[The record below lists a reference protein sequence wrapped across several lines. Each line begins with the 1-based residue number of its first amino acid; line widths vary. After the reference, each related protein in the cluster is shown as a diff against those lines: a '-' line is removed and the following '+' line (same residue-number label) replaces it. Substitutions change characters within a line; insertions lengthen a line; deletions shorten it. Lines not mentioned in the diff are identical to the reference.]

1 VPKTSQKAYT
11 LPAGHLL
18 LALAIVAVW
27 GTNFVVIKLSLGA
40 FPPFLFAAL
49 RYTFAFLP
57 LVFFVP
63 RPKVSWVNLCV
74 YGLAVGVGQFG
85 ILYFAVDGRIS
96 PGLASL
102 VIQTQVFF
110 TIGFAMFF
118 AKERLRTYQM
128 LAVLVALTGLG
139 IIALHTDANT
149 TFLGLAL
156 VVFTGFS
163 WGVANTVSRRAGSIN
178 MLSYVVWAS
187 AFAIPP
193 LFAISFIFEGGWD
206 VGTKEENEARLMA
219 LGHGIEVPEGASV
232 WQTCRNLSCCNP
244 AHIAIQPAGP
254 GRMKL
259 RASHRGGR
267 PLKHKFTDADFE
279 YIWNNP
285 DNMGAP
291 AFGRY
296 FNVHSQLINNIQN
309 GWRFR
314 EEIERIMGPQVY
326 WGKNRIRKYMD
337 ETENSTR
344 NTRDTAG
351 DGSGV

>member
-1 VPKTSQKAYT
+1 MPKTSQKSYS
-11 LPAGHLL
+11 LPASHLL

-27 GTNFVVIKLSLGA
+27 GTNFVVIKLSLAA

-63 RPKVSWVNLCV
+63 RPKTSWVNLCI

-85 ILYFAVDGRIS
+85 VLYFAIDGRIS

-118 AKERLRTYQM
+118 VKERLRTYQM
-128 LAVLVALTGLG
+128 LAVLVAMAGLG
-139 IIALHTDANT
+139 IIALHTDATT

-178 MLSYVVWAS
+178 MLAYVVWAS

-193 LFAISFIFEGGWD
+193 LFAISFLFEGGWEHMNASLTLAP
-206 VGTKEENEARLMA
+206 VGAWAGVLWQSWGNTIFGYSAWAWLLSKHPAAVVAPAPL
-219 LGHGIEVPEGASV
+219 LVPIFG
-232 WQTCRNLSCCNP
+232 
-244 AHIAIQPAGP
+244 
-254 GRMKL
+254 
-259 RASHRGGR
+259 
-267 PLKHKFTDADFE
+267 
-279 YIWNNP
+279 
-285 DNMGAP
+285 MGA
-291 AFGRY
+291 AAY
-296 FNVHSQLINNIQN
+296 FLGEPLPLWKILAAGLVIVGLIINLFWPN
-309 GWRFR
+309 
-314 EEIERIMGPQVY
+314 IERSLKRQF
-326 WGKNRIRKYMD
+326 
-337 ETENSTR
+337 S
-344 NTRDTAG
+344 
-351 DGSGV
+351 

>member
-1 VPKTSQKAYT
+1 MAKTSQKAYS
-11 LPAGHLL
+11 LPASHLL

-27 GTNFVVIKLSLGA
+27 GTNFVVIKLSLGS
-40 FPPFLFAAL
+40 FSPFLFAAL

-63 RPKVSWVNLCV
+63 RPKVSWINLCV

-85 ILYFAVDGRIS
+85 ILYFAIDGRIS

-128 LAVLVALTGLG
+128 LAVLVAMTGLG

-193 LFAISFIFEGGWD
+193 LFGISLVFEGGWQH
-206 VGTKEENEARLMA
+206 MA
-219 LGHGIEVPEGASV
+219 NSIASAPTGAWAGVLWQSWGNTIFGYAAWAWLLSKHPAAVVAPAPLLVPIFGMGAAAYFLAEPLPIWKILAAGLVITGLVVNLFWPRIE
-232 WQTCRNLSCCNP
+232 L
-244 AHIAIQPAGP
+244 
-254 GRMKL
+254 KL
-259 RASHRGGR
+259 RRHFS
-267 PLKHKFTDADFE
+267 
-279 YIWNNP
+279 
-285 DNMGAP
+285 
-291 AFGRY
+291 
-296 FNVHSQLINNIQN
+296 
-309 GWRFR
+309 
-314 EEIERIMGPQVY
+314 
-326 WGKNRIRKYMD
+326 
-337 ETENSTR
+337 
-344 NTRDTAG
+344 
-351 DGSGV
+351 

>member
-1 VPKTSQKAYT
+1 MPKTSQKSYS
-11 LPAGHLL
+11 LPASHLL

-27 GTNFVVIKLSLGA
+27 GTNFVVIKLSLAA

-63 RPKVSWVNLCV
+63 RPKTSWVNLCI

-85 ILYFAVDGRIS
+85 VLYFAIDGRIS

-118 AKERLRTYQM
+118 VKERLRTYQM
-128 LAVLVALTGLG
+128 LAVLVAMAGLG
-139 IIALHTDANT
+139 IIALHTDAIT

-178 MLSYVVWAS
+178 MLAYVVWAS

-193 LFAISFIFEGGWD
+193 LFAISFLFEGGWEHMNASLTLAP
-206 VGTKEENEARLMA
+206 VGAWAGVLWQSWGNTIFGYSAWAWLLSKHPAAVVAPAPL
-219 LGHGIEVPEGASV
+219 LVPIFG
-232 WQTCRNLSCCNP
+232 
-244 AHIAIQPAGP
+244 
-254 GRMKL
+254 
-259 RASHRGGR
+259 
-267 PLKHKFTDADFE
+267 
-279 YIWNNP
+279 
-285 DNMGAP
+285 MGA
-291 AFGRY
+291 AAY
-296 FNVHSQLINNIQN
+296 FLGEPLPLWKILAAGLVIVGLIINLFWPN
-309 GWRFR
+309 
-314 EEIERIMGPQVY
+314 IERSLKRQF
-326 WGKNRIRKYMD
+326 
-337 ETENSTR
+337 S
-344 NTRDTAG
+344 
-351 DGSGV
+351 